1 MLLRSEN
8 SRSDW
13 PTRKQRK
20 SKHESRPSSICERRV
35 YTCRRHTDFK
45 MRHVCAYLLAAMG
58 TNAAN
63 AANMKA
69 ILASVGVEADD
80 KQLEIVIQKFGN
92 KNIEKVIAEGSAY
105 LAAMGG
111 GGGGAVAASGAAP
124 AGGAVFHALY
134 RGHGTPSILRLIYIA
149 VSE

>member
-1 MLLRSEN
+1 
-8 SRSDW
+8 
-13 PTRKQRK
+13 
-20 SKHESRPSSICERRV
+20 
-35 YTCRRHTDFK
+35 

-124 AGGAVFHALY
+124 AGGAGDA
-134 RGHGTPSILRLIYIA
+134 PKA
-149 VSE
+149 EEKKEEKKEESEESDDDMGFGLFD

>member
-1 MLLRSEN
+1 
-8 SRSDW
+8 
-13 PTRKQRK
+13 
-20 SKHESRPSSICERRV
+20 
-35 YTCRRHTDFK
+35 

-92 KNIEKVIAEGSAY
+92 KNIEKVIAEGKEGIKSGFF
-105 LAAMGG
+105 LGG
-111 GGGGAVAASGAAP
+111 GNCSENKQPFKNKDGMEICTILFWIENCHNNVSSLPLLGYAAFAV
-124 AGGAVFHALY
+124 V
-134 RGHGTPSILRLIYIA
+134 
-149 VSE
+149 VD

>member
-1 MLLRSEN
+1 
-8 SRSDW
+8 
-13 PTRKQRK
+13 
-20 SKHESRPSSICERRV
+20 
-35 YTCRRHTDFK
+35 
-45 MRHVCAYLLAAMG
+45 MG

-124 AGGAVFHALY
+124 AGGAGDAPKAEEKKEEKKEALF
-134 RGHGTPSILRLIYIA
+134 PIQSV
-149 VSE
+149 VSSTWMIISFVSPF